1 VKIKINKK
9 VVKKLLQ
16 TSQMLIKICP
26 NLFVVKGTGGK
37 KEEEKY
43 EGFPRP
49 GGDLVAPAW

>member
-1 VKIKINKK
+1 
-9 VVKKLLQ
+9 
-16 TSQMLIKICP
+16 MLIKICP